1 MSRTDKDQ
9 HWSRRDWGRPMGGW
23 AIHLALSHSRPV
35 DRREYWWGPD
45 RARTLKELTEARKEY
60 RGTGDVLLEPT
71 VRQHR
76 HDTDWLMS

>member
-9 HWSRRDWGRPMGGW
+9 HWSRRDWGRPMRWG
-23 AIHLALSHSRPV
+23 AIHVALSHSRPV
-35 DRREYWWGPD
+35 DRRVYWWGPD
-45 RARTLKELTEARKEY
+45 RARTLRELTEALKEY

-76 HDTDWLMS
+76 HDTDWLTS